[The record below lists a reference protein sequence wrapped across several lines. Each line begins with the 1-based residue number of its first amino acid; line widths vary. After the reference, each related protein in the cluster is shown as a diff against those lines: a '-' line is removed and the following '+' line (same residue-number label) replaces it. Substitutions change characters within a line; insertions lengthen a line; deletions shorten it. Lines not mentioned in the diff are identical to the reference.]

1 MLRGNYLATVDEK
14 GRVKI
19 PADFLAELR
28 RAGQAASTSRSET
41 GDHARIYPMKVWE
54 EIEKKLAKLS
64 SHNRHEQKFLART
77 NYYGQVV
84 EVDGQGRILI
94 PPVLRES
101 AQMKG
106 EVDVL
111 GHLTYLEVWNHARFL
126 EQLNRNPITAE
137 DDQGVWTNWAFSF
150 ERFAYARSGR
160 GSVGLAAHTARGDVC
175 RRDGRHGWACD

>member
-1 MLRGNYLATVDEK
+1 MLRGNYPATVDEK

-28 RAGQAASTSRSET
+28 KSGHEVLRHQLERGVR
-41 GDHARIYPMKVWE
+41 ARIYPMKVWE

-64 SHNRHEQKFLART
+64 SHNRAKQKFLART

-106 EVDVL
+106 EVDVRASSHTWKS
-111 GHLTYLEVWNHARFL
+111 GITPDSWNN
-126 EQLNRNPITAE
+126 EP
-137 DDQGVWTNWAFSF
+137 
-150 ERFAYARSGR
+150 
-160 GSVGLAAHTARGDVC
+160 
-175 RRDGRHGWACD
+175 

>member
-1 MLRGNYLATVDEK
+1 MLRGNYPATVDEK

-19 PADFLAELR
+19 PADFLEELR
-28 RAGQAASTSRSET
+28 KSGKRFYVTSST
-41 GDHARIYPMKVWE
+41 GDRARIYPMKVWE

-64 SHNRHEQKFLART
+64 SHNQAKQKFLTRT

-106 EVDVL
+106 EVDIQ
-111 GHLTYLEVWNHARFL
+111 GQLTYLEVWNHAQFL
-126 EQLNRNPITAE
+126 EQMNRNPITAE
-137 DDQGVWTNWAFSF
+137 DEQALDELGI
-150 ERFAYARSGR
+150 
-160 GSVGLAAHTARGDVC
+160 
-175 RRDGRHGWACD
+175 